1 MRTCSSLKKMKN
13 FSVLEMKLLN
23 DRMDYIDYCAND
35 SVFILNKTY
44 YDHPRDEP
52 ISISNAIILV
62 LDSFHTEV
70 TQDELNYALWY
81 QQQQPILNEIN
92 LETLCNMDQ
101 ITKDDFINYYL
112 GTIKA
117 TGYGDKVLLKCLEID
132 CDENSRLYPQEFL
145 KVIDNK
151 YLFRYLKEFV

>member
-1 MRTCSSLKKMKN
+1 
-13 FSVLEMKLLN
+13 
-23 DRMDYIDYCAND
+23 MDNTNYIDYCAND

-52 ISISNAIILV
+52 ISISNAIILT

-92 LETLCNMDQ
+92 LETLCNIDQ
-101 ITKDDFINYYL
+101 ITKNDFINYYL

-117 TGYGDKVLLKCLEID
+117 IGYGDKVLLKCLEID
-132 CDENSRLYPQEFL
+132 CEEN
-145 KVIDNK
+145 
-151 YLFRYLKEFV
+151 